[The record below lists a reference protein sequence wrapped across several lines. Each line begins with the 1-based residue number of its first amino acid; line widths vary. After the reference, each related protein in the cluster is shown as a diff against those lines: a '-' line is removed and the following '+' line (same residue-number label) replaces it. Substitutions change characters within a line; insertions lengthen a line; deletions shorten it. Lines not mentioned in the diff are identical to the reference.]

1 MYKKWIAVVLVC
13 MIALSQCMLGFAGDI
28 TMKYTNEEIAKGI
41 EITSPA
47 VIQTTANNSFLISIG
62 MEKAYS
68 VSMELYYIEV
78 VGSNMLKELP
88 KEDAKKIDDLKSKKD
103 DKKDVKK
110 DDPKKEDPKKE
121 DSKANEK
128 LIRSVEDLSQ
138 SKGFKKFIFLDTI
151 ENAKPGYYK
160 MVFVRKD
167 NNEVVKEYKFTL
179 QIKETLTE
187 TEIKNGVKTSPII
200 EVKK

>member
-1 MYKKWIAVVLVC
+1 MYKKIITVMLICVV
-13 MIALSQCMLGFAGDI
+13 ALSQCMLGFASDI

-41 EITSPA
+41 EIKSPK
-47 VIQTTANNSFLISIG
+47 VIQTTDNDYFQISIG

-68 VSMELYYIEV
+68 VSMELYYLEV

-88 KEDAKKIDDLKSKKD
+88 KEDAKKVEDSKVKKD
-103 DKKDVKK
+103 DKKDTKK
-110 DDPKKEDPKKE
+110 DDNKKDDNKV
-121 DSKANEK
+121 NGK
-128 LIRSVEDLSQ
+128 LIRTVEDLSQ
-138 SKGFKKFIFLDTI
+138 TKGFKQFHFLDTV

-167 NNEVVKEYKFTL
+167 NGEVVKEYKFTL

-187 TEIKNGVKTSPII
+187 TEIKNGTKTSPII
-200 EVKK
+200 EIKK